1 MLLSLDVSRLR
12 LLIDANLGWTTYAA
26 GLDENLL
33 ERGRDVYPG
42 MPPNSSSSLWRMM
55 PPLFVSLPSELMI
68 L

>member
-1 MLLSLDVSRLR
+1 MLLSLDVIRLR
-12 LLIDANLGWTTYAA
+12 LLTDANLGWTTYAA

-42 MPPNSSSSLWRMM
+42 MPPNPSSSLWRMM